1 MRTWKW
7 IAAAAIAGLPVMAAA
22 GEQPAERPIVLRA
35 AKMLDG
41 RGGTVQNAELLVVGG
56 RIVAVGGPMPKDAV
70 IYDLGRRTI
79 MPGMIDTHEH
89 IFYHFRDGR
98 FVDGRLS
105 GLDEAPEEAI
115 LYAAEN
121 GARILEAGV
130 TTIQSPGN
138 VRDKWVRDAFARN
151 LMPGPRVRTS
161 LQWLR
166 YDPPGS
172 APPPEQLRAVV
183 RERKEQ
189 GADFIKIFA
198 SASERDGSVPLLSQ
212 EQLGAICDEAT
223 KQGLRTLVHA
233 YTVAVKMATEAGC
246 TTIEHGNHGMTPE
259 VVAEM
264 AKRGTY
270 FDPTL
275 GVADENYVANRTKF
289 IGIGNYTPQAFDN
302 MARLVAADAPPQ
314 ELIDA
319 LKTRKLKVVLGTDGI
334 AGAHGKSADS
344 LVYYIRKAHMEP
356 MRAVM
361 AATSIAAESMGL
373 EKEIGAIAPGMRAD
387 IIALDGDPLEDATA
401 FQRPR
406 FVMKAGRVFRLDPP
420 SLDVAH

>member
-1 MRTWKW
+1 MPKYWW
-7 IAAAAIAGLPVMAAA
+7 Y
-22 GEQPAERPIVLRA
+22 
-35 AKMLDG
+35 
-41 RGGTVQNAELLVVGG
+41 GG
-56 RIVAVGGPMPKDAV
+56 RIAAIGGPMPKDALV
-70 IYDLGRRTI
+70 YDLGGRTI

-105 GLDEAPEEAI
+105 GLDEPPEEAA
-115 LYAAEN
+115 LYTAEN
-121 GARILEAGV
+121 GALILNGGI

-138 VRDKWVRDAFARN
+138 VRDKWVRDAFSRN
-151 LMPGPRVRTS
+151 ILPGPRVLTS

-172 APPPEQLRAVV
+172 APSPDELRAVV

-212 EQLGAICDEAT
+212 EQLGAICGEA
-223 KQGLRTLVHA
+223 KKLGLRTLVHA

-246 TTIEHGNHGMTPE
+246 TTIEHGSHGMTPD

-270 FDPTL
+270 YDPTL
-275 GVADENYVANRTKF
+275 GVADENYVANREKF
-289 IGIGNYTPQAFDN
+289 IGIGNYTPKAFDN

-314 ELIDA
+314 EVIDA
-319 LKTRKLKVVLGTDGI
+319 LKTKELKVVLGTDGI
-334 AGAHGKSADS
+334 AGAHGKSANS

-356 MRAVM
+356 MRAVI
-361 AATSIAAESMGL
+361 AATSLAAELIGL
-373 EKEIGAIAPGMRAD
+373 DKEIGTIAPGMQAD
-387 IIALDGDPLEDATA
+387 IIALDGDPLKDAAA

-406 FVMKAGRVFRLDPP
+406 FVMKGGRVFRADPP
-420 SLDVAH
+420 SADTQR